1 MAPVVLAPVALA
13 CKAAVAVLL
22 VAAGGAKL
30 ADLPGFAAS
39 VRLFRPGPA
48 APRADRAVAAG
59 IAAGEITA
67 GAASLSSPRA
77 SWLNLVV
84 LAICCGFVAVSA
96 AGYRWHRGRS
106 CRCFG
111 ALSRRRFNL
120 AGLGRSVLI
129 ALGAAAA
136 TAPVR
141 AAAIQLGPADRV
153 GLLAGALLVAGAA
166 FSAAAAVGAGR
177 GAQDAQPGWALMI
190 VIPEYLAVAQWAL
203 LGALGVL
210 VVIMFRQLGRLLTG
224 ARQGSRTRPAG
235 RRPGRPR

>member
-1 MAPVVLAPVALA
+1 MTAVALA
-13 CKAAVAVLL
+13 CKAVVAVLL

-39 VRLFRPGPA
+39 VRLFLPGTAARRLDGRA
-48 APRADRAVAAG
+48 APRLDRGVALG

-77 SWLNLVV
+77 NWLNLVV

-120 AGLGRSVLI
+120 AGLGRSMLI
-129 ALGAAAA
+129 ALGAGVA

-141 AAAIQLGPADRV
+141 AVLIQLGPADRI

-177 GAQDAQPGWALMI
+177 GSQDAQPGWA
-190 VIPEYLAVAQWAL
+190 
-203 LGALGVL
+203 
-210 VVIMFRQLGRLLTG
+210 
-224 ARQGSRTRPAG
+224 
-235 RRPGRPR
+235 

>member
-1 MAPVVLAPVALA
+1 MVVVTAAPVVLA

-22 VAAGGAKL
+22 VAAGGAKV
-30 ADLPGFAAS
+30 ADLPGFAAT
-39 VRLFRPGPA
+39 VRLFLPGTAARRPVSI
-48 APRADRAVAAG
+48 VAAG
-59 IAAGEITA
+59 VAAGEIAVGT
-67 GAASLSSPRA
+67 ASLSSPRA

-84 LAICCGFVAVSA
+84 LAIGCSFVAVSG

-129 ALGAAAA
+129 ALAAAVA
-136 TAPVR
+136 AVPVR
-141 AAAIQLGPADRV
+141 AVAIQLSAADRI

-177 GAQDAQPGWALMI
+177 GAQDAQRGWA
-190 VIPEYLAVAQWAL
+190 
-203 LGALGVL
+203 
-210 VVIMFRQLGRLLTG
+210 
-224 ARQGSRTRPAG
+224 
-235 RRPGRPR
+235 

>member
-1 MAPVVLAPVALA
+1 MAVVATAPVVLA

-39 VRLFRPGPA
+39 VRLFLPGSTAGRPVN
-48 APRADRAVAAG
+48 AVAAG
-59 IAAGEITA
+59 IAVGEIMV

-84 LAICCGFVAVSA
+84 LAIGCGFVAVSA
-96 AGYRWHRGRS
+96 AGYRWHRGRA

-129 ALGAAAA
+129 ALAAAVA
-136 TAPVR
+136 MAPVR
-141 AAAIQLGPADRV
+141 AAAIQLGPAERI
-153 GLLAGALLVAGAA
+153 GLLAGALLVAAAA
-166 FSAAAAVGAGR
+166 FSAAAAVGR
-177 GAQDAQPGWALMI
+177 GAQDAQPGWA
-190 VIPEYLAVAQWAL
+190 
-203 LGALGVL
+203 
-210 VVIMFRQLGRLLTG
+210 
-224 ARQGSRTRPAG
+224 
-235 RRPGRPR
+235 

>member
-1 MAPVVLAPVALA
+1 MIPGVLVPVVLAG
-13 CKAAVAVLL
+13 KAVVAVLL

-39 VRLFRPGPA
+39 VRLFVPDPGG
-48 APRADRAVAAG
+48 PRLGRCVALG
-59 IAAGEITA
+59 IAAGEVTA

-84 LAICCGFVAVSA
+84 LAICCGFVAVAA

-129 ALGAAAA
+129 ALGAGVA

-141 AAAIQLGPADRV
+141 AAAIQLSPADRI

-166 FSAAAAVGAGR
+166 FSAAAAIGAGR
-177 GAQDAQPGWALMI
+177 GASDAQPGWA
-190 VIPEYLAVAQWAL
+190 
-203 LGALGVL
+203 
-210 VVIMFRQLGRLLTG
+210 
-224 ARQGSRTRPAG
+224 
-235 RRPGRPR
+235 